1 MKQYKNDLSMQCE
14 ELLYDIKK
22 YYTYQIDIISSYI
35 KDDFKNIYN
44 TKNDLCNS
52 FRIYLKRILNFYDE
66 KNNFINK
73 LNDYNFIT
81 IQEYELL
88 KNQNEIFYKIAFN
101 EINDTYDQ
109 MFYNRFQKK
118 HKKSML

>member
-1 MKQYKNDLSMQCE
+1 MKQYKNDLSIQCE

-22 YYTYQIDIISSYI
+22 YYTFQIDIISSYI

-44 TKNDLCNS
+44 NKNDLCNS

-81 IQEYELL
+81 FQEYELL
-88 KNQNEIFYKIAFN
+88 KNQNEILYKITFN
-101 EINDTYDQ
+101 EINDIYDE
-109 MFYNRFQKK
+109 MFYNRFEKNI
-118 HKKSML
+118 